1 MTLCIQPPPEMEEC
15 LIPETIEERESNG
28 DQSVAGAHGAV
39 LRQLNK
45 YRAHF
50 CAATGGESCVYDMV

>member
-1 MTLCIQPPPEMEEC
+1 MEEC